1 MGIELVVQMATMAM
15 MAQAVGIS
23 TASSSNIGVNARL
36 SNARRCSP
44 AGASFSDR
52 PARVFGLSVLG
63 LGSGTMLRQKEV
75 VVCAATEEK
84 ERASKEIET
93 EKEKEKAIESE
104 PDVEAVTRKFGLE
117 AGLWKVGF
125 FLSP

>member
-1 MGIELVVQMATMAM
+1 
-15 MAQAVGIS
+15 
-23 TASSSNIGVNARL
+23 
-36 SNARRCSP
+36 
-44 AGASFSDR
+44 
-52 PARVFGLSVLG
+52 
-63 LGSGTMLRQKEV
+63 MLRQKEV